1 MRGGREGYRGK
12 RRREKE
18 IRREEGLIFVVY
30 NIFYKYRALFVI
42 IDHACVL

>member
-30 NIFYKYRALFVI
+30 NIFYKYHALFVI
-42 IDHACVL
+42 TDRACVL